1 MKKDIERVND
11 EVITLELRPDD
22 INSTTHV
29 DGQEYYKK
37 LYEEEAEA
45 NKELQKQ
52 MEDLVEKLS
61 NMSENALTL
70 FNERSEKE
78 DYIKGLRKE
87 NSELIQENEFLKKQ
101 IEAGV
106 YYRSI
111 AEGFVGLA
119 RMNGQDIPADFP
131 QEPK

>member
-1 MKKDIERVND
+1 MKDVENIKNGTM
-11 EVITLELRPDD
+11 TLELKPEE
-22 INSTTHV
+22 INSTV
-29 DGQEYYKK
+29 SIDGQEYYKK
-37 LYEEEAEA
+37 LYEEEVEA
-45 NKELQKQ
+45 NKKLQKQ

-70 FNERSEKE
+70 FNERAEKE
-78 DYIKGLRKE
+78 EFIKGLRKE
-87 NSELIQENEFLKKQ
+87 NNDLVQENEFLKKQ
-101 IEAGV
+101 LEAGL
-106 YYRSI
+106 YYKNI

>member
-1 MKKDIERVND
+1 MKNVIDNTNNEM
-11 EVITLELRPDD
+11 ITLELRPEE
-22 INSTTHV
+22 INSTV
-29 DGQEYYKK
+29 SIDGQEYYKK
-37 LYEEEAEA
+37 LYEEEVEA

-70 FNERSEKE
+70 FNERTEKE
-78 DYIKGLRKE
+78 EFIKGLRKE
-87 NSELIQENEFLKKQ
+87 NSELIRENEFLKKQ

>member
-1 MKKDIERVND
+1 MKDVENIKKETM
-11 EVITLELRPDD
+11 TLELKPEE
-22 INSTTHV
+22 INSTV
-29 DGQEYYKK
+29 SIDGQEYYKK
-37 LYEEEAEA
+37 LYEEEVEA
-45 NKELQKQ
+45 NKKLQKQ

-70 FNERSEKE
+70 FNERAEKE
-78 DYIKGLRKE
+78 EFIKGLRKE
-87 NSELIQENEFLKKQ
+87 NNDLVQENEFLKKQ
-101 IEAGV
+101 LEAGL
-106 YYRSI
+106 YYKNI